1 MWACIWL
8 RRATSKWDLFL
19 ILVCSALIGYAAA
32 RFIIPVANTKWI
44 THCRRHVMSSS
55 NHHET
60 LRWIWSSASALSLFL
75 RHCISVFHCSLTNV
89 RIQPALTKSNMR
101 QPWPL
106 CGSLSK
112 YPGNKWDIWKG
123 WVHMERWGSSAAL
136 CPAPP
141 PPLCLIWLN
150 W

>member
-32 RFIIPVANTKWI
+32 RSIIPVANTKWI

-60 LRWIWSSASALSLFL
+60 LRWTWSSASALSLFL
-75 RHCISVFHCSLTNV
+75 RHCISVLHCSLTIV
-89 RIQPALTKSNMR
+89 RVQPALIKSNTCR
-101 QPWPL
+101 PWPL
-106 CGSLSK
+106 GGSLSK
-112 YPGNKWDIWKG
+112 CPGNKWDILKG
-123 WVHMERWGSSAAL
+123 MSSYGAMRQQRSFVD
-136 CPAPP
+136 PPP
-141 PPLCLIWLN
+141 PPLPHLTYR
-150 W
+150 

>member
-1 MWACIWL
+1 MWARIWL

-60 LRWIWSSASALSLFL
+60 LRWTWSSASALSLFL

-101 QPWPL
+101 RPWPL

-123 WVHMERWGSSAAL
+123 WVHIERWGSGAAL
-136 CPAPP
+136 WPP
-141 PPLCLIWLN
+141 PPPPMPHLT
-150 W
+150 